1 MTENST
7 PENDLFAVEN
17 LKRFTWLYI
26 FQEVEAEEILNVEG
40 DEEESSDDDS
50 DAEGFDSDADDDG
63 ISANQWGR
71 ERKGLYGAE

>member
-1 MTENST
+1 MDFCCRKSGQI
-7 PENDLFAVEN
+7 P
-17 LKRFTWLYI
+17 LYCTF
-26 FQEVEAEEILNVEG
+26 FQEVEAVEILNVEG